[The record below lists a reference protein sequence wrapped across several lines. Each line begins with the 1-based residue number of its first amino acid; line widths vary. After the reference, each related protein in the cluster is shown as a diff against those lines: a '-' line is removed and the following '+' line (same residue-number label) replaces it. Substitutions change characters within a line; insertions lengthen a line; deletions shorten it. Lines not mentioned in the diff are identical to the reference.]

1 MIKFFRKIRQKLLEQ
16 NRVSK
21 YLIYAF
27 GEIIL
32 VVIGI
37 LIALNINNW
46 NQQHQN
52 KIKENYYLK
61 EMQKEFLKDQ
71 NTLVRFT
78 ELTEVKAS
86 RGILVK
92 KYLKNDTIN
101 KKELL
106 AHLFFNGKI
115 VAFKSFTP
123 VYDELVSSGQ
133 MSLIKNDSLKILI
146 REYNDVIN
154 KSESFLYEESQ
165 AIKEKYNMHLFKYF
179 DYEIITK
186 LWNSGYGS
194 NLTEEKLKGVKH
206 DFEGFRKDPK
216 SYYYV
221 AMCIGVDSELN
232 RWYTNVITPRL
243 NNVLNLLNKEIKHL
257 ND

>member
-1 MIKFFRKIRQKLLEQ
+1 MIKFFRKIRQKLVME
-16 NRVSK
+16 NKTSK
-21 YLIYAF
+21 YFKYAI
-27 GEIIL
+27 GEIVL

-37 LIALNINNW
+37 LIALQISNW
-46 NQQHQN
+46 NQNQQN
-52 KIKENYYLK
+52 KIKETYYLK

-71 NTLVRFT
+71 KTLERFT
-78 ELTEVKAS
+78 MLTEAKTS

-92 KYLKNDTIN
+92 NYLKNDTIN

-106 AHLFFNGKI
+106 ADLFFNGKI

-133 MSLIKNDSLKILI
+133 MSLLKNDSLKILI
-146 REYNDVIN
+146 KEYNDIIN
-154 KSESFLYEESQ
+154 RSESFLYKESQ

-186 LWNSGYGS
+186 LWNSGYGKNIS
-194 NLTEEKLKGVKH
+194 EDKLKGLKR

-221 AMCIGVDSELN
+221 AMCTGADSELN
-232 RWYTNVITPRL
+232 RWYTDVITPRL
-243 NNVLNLLNKEIKHL
+243 NNILNLLNKEIKTFK
-257 ND
+257 